1 MRAATVGLL
10 HPGEMGAALGA
21 VLRRRG
27 QTVVW
32 ASAGRSDATAGR
44 ADAAGLEDVA
54 STAKLARRSDVILS
68 VCPPHAAGEVARS
81 VGAYDGLFVFPNAI
95 APATSSALRGDLA
108 RYVYGGFLWIP
119 PRVFG

>member
-54 STAKLARRSDVILS
+54 STAKLARRSDV
-68 VCPPHAAGEVARS
+68 
-81 VGAYDGLFVFPNAI
+81 LFCTTLMA
-95 APATSSALRGDLA
+95 
-108 RYVYGGFLWIP
+108 
-119 PRVFG
+119 